1 MWRLSDDVVGEEF
14 CSRLD
19 IELCDCR
26 EESMEVL
33 KNIHM
38 FGKLQSLM
46 LVKCELTDEDIRSMP
61 MPSKTVKYLCL
72 QGNAL
77 RNPWEAIREK
87 FPSVIHLD
95 LRRNRIVYPVPVL
108 GNRATSFC
116 RVDVDLDDER
126 WMKSLKDYCPG
137 LTHVGAIPVFPA
149 EAATTLEDEDVS
161 DSEDDKNSEGGCEWS
176 ESDDGFGCWS
186 EASDDM
192 SSWRW
197 LFDI

>member
-1 MWRLSDDVVGEEF
+1 MWRVSDDVVGEEF

-19 IELCDCR
+19 IELCDRR

-38 FGKLQSLM
+38 LGKLQIFAACRCRRRL
-46 LVKCELTDEDIRSMP
+46 
-61 MPSKTVKYLCL
+61 KYLCL

-77 RNPWEAIREK
+77 QNPWEAITEK

-95 LRRNRIVYPVPVL
+95 LRRNRIVYPVPGL

-161 DSEDDKNSEGGCEWS
+161 DSEDDKNSEGCCEWS

>member
-1 MWRLSDDVVGEEF
+1 MWRVPDDVVGEEF

-19 IELCDCR
+19 IELCDRR

-46 LVKCELTDEDIRSMP
+46 LVKCELRDEDIRSMP

-72 QGNAL
+72 ERSTESLGGDKGEV
-77 RNPWEAIREK
+77 PVD
-87 FPSVIHLD
+87 SSC
-95 LRRNRIVYPVPVL
+95 RIVYPVPVQ

-149 EAATTLEDEDVS
+149 EAATTLEDEDIS

-176 ESDDGFGCWS
+176 ESDDGFGC
-186 EASDDM
+186 
-192 SSWRW
+192 
-197 LFDI
+197 